1 MEVIKIVPFCSC
13 YGPII
18 QGPCSSEV
26 FHYVYYIES
35 RIVYVRDWM
44 NTNSK
49 DNWDFFKF
57 IFK

>member
-1 MEVIKIVPFCSC
+1 MEVIKIVPFGSC

-35 RIVYVRDWM
+35 RIVYVRD
-44 NTNSK
+44 
-49 DNWDFFKF
+49 
-57 IFK
+57 